1 LLQRFDLIIKENK
14 QMSNTTRSE
23 MIRATQRIVNN
34 VAKGHVNL
42 TDSAYIFD
50 EVVALIAA
58 QLVENGGLT
67 LRNFGSFTVREYEG
81 RTAPDPQGRAE
92 TVTIPA
98 FKAITFKS
106 SGKLKDMVNGRID
119 TQVDAD

>member
-1 LLQRFDLIIKENK
+1 
-14 QMSNTTRSE
+14 MSNTTRSE
-23 MIRATQRIVNN
+23 MIRATQRIVNG
-34 VAKGHVNL
+34 VVKGHINL
-42 TDSAYIFD
+42 TDSAYIYD
-50 EVVALIAA
+50 EVIALIAK

-92 TVTIPA
+92 TVNIPA

-106 SGKLKDMVNGRID
+106 SGKLKDLVNGRID
-119 TQVDAD
+119 AGADSDED